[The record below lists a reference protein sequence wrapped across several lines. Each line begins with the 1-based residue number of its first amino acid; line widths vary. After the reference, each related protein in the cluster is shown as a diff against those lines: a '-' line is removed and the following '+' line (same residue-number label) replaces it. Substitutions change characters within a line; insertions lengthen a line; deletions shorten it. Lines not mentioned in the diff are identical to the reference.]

1 MTVEP
6 TESVEPTDSA
16 AGRADRADPPT
27 VTFTVTHPHDAH
39 LFRHA
44 IAELSAAGY
53 RIYVFAREKE
63 MAVELLKAYDIPHMV
78 LSGDH
83 TSKGG
88 LIKSWLTFEYN
99 LLRQVRALDP
109 DLMVAEVGVATSQV
123 SAILGVDSLV
133 FVDAEHATLQ
143 NRLAFPFADRICTS
157 RCFWDEIGSKQVR
170 YDGYQELA
178 YLHPDRFDPDPAVLD
193 EAGLSE
199 DDTFVVLRA
208 VGWNAAHDIGGSGFD
223 GLEAV
228 VSDLES
234 TGAEVVITSE
244 EPLPDHLE
252 PYRVSVASHR
262 MHDLMYYADL
272 YVGESPTMA
281 TESAVLGTPAIYVST
296 IRMGYT
302 EDIEE
307 RYGLLFNYSGED
319 RQMRALSKAKAI
331 LTDSDPEEW
340 AEKRRRLLADNRDTT
355 DVIVE
360 QVREMVGDTRGDD
373 S

>member
-1 MTVEP
+1 MTVQP
-6 TESVEPTDSA
+6 TSSDADGVERPDA
-16 AGRADRADPPT
+16 PT
-27 VTFTVTHPHDAH
+27 VVFSVTHPHDAH

-53 RIYVFAREKE
+53 EIHVFAREKE
-63 MAVELLKAYDIPHMV
+63 IAVDLLRAYDVPHTV

-83 TSKGG
+83 ASKRG
-88 LIKSWLTFEYN
+88 LVRSWLTYEYN
-99 LLRQVRALDP
+99 LLRAVRRVDP

-123 SAILGVDSLV
+123 SALLGVKSLV

-157 RCFWDEIGSKQVR
+157 RCFWDDLGTKQVR

-178 YLHPDRFDPDPAVLD
+178 YLHPDRFDPDPSVLD
-193 EAGLSE
+193 EAGLTPE
-199 DDTFVVLRA
+199 DDFVVLRA
-208 VGWNAAHDIGGSGFD
+208 VGWNAAHDIGGEGFD

-228 VSDLES
+228 VRELES
-234 TGAEVVITSE
+234 TGAKVVVTSE
-244 EPLPDHLE
+244 EPLPPELE
-252 PYRVSVASHR
+252 SNRVSVAPER
-262 MHDLMYYADL
+262 MHDLMSYANL

-296 IRMGYT
+296 IEMGYT

-307 RYGLLFNYSGED
+307 RYGLIFNFSGDD
-319 RQMRALSKAKAI
+319 RQTRALRKAKEI
-331 LTDSDPEEW
+331 LTESDDEEW

-355 DVIVE
+355 DVILE
-360 QVREMVGDTRGDD
+360 QVREMVGDD
-373 S
+373 SHD